1 MIIQVND
8 AFGVGKTQTCNELH
22 RRIQNSFFFDAENA
36 GYFIGSYPYV
46 SQDNFEDELNKFAED
61 GWRIKDIK
69 ITEKKSI
76 FNSNNTIIV
85 FMEKNEEN
93 QVSSG
98 NTKYFHNYDVESKA

>member
-1 MIIQVND
+1 MIIWVNG
-8 AFGVGKTQTCNELH
+8 AFGVGKTQTSNELH
-22 RRIQNSFFFDAENA
+22 RRIQNSFFFDAETA

-93 QVSSG
+93 
-98 NTKYFHNYDVESKA
+98 